1 MLPNHSAL
9 KVAENFRMLETLF
22 PGRIDLGMGRAPG
35 GDQITARLLNPSN
48 TFSEESYLRQL
59 EHLQA
64 YFNDKAETSYGPVLA
79 VPQASTVPSQWVL
92 SSSGGSAAIA
102 AKYGL
107 GLAIAKFI
115 NGFASPDMVETYR
128 SQFQPSE
135 QFLTPHELL
144 SVTVLCAETEEKASQ
159 MRKLSDY
166 HLLQFERG
174 RFEPMGSYDD
184 IKDYQFSDL
193 ELERI
198 KYNKGRIVSGTKE
211 QVKEQL
217 TKLAT
222 DFDIDE
228 IIVAAMTYSQ
238 QDRIRSFEL
247 LAEAFELEGSNNN

>member
-1 MLPNHSAL
+1 
-9 KVAENFRMLETLF
+9 
-22 PGRIDLGMGRAPG
+22 
-35 GDQITARLLNPSN
+35 
-48 TFSEESYLRQL
+48 
-59 EHLQA
+59 
-64 YFNDKAETSYGPVLA
+64 
-79 VPQASTVPSQWVL
+79 
-92 SSSGGSAAIA
+92 
-102 AKYGL
+102 
-107 GLAIAKFI
+107 
-115 NGFASPDMVETYR
+115 
-128 SQFQPSE
+128 
-135 QFLTPHELL
+135 L